1 MQFDRPLLEARLARR
16 YKRFFADVELKDG
29 TVVVSHCPNPGS
41 MKNCRPDGA
50 RVWVSRNDDPRRKL
64 RYTWELVEVERTLV
78 CVNTARPN
86 TVVAEALAAGH
97 IPELAGYDSVRPEV
111 AFGERSRVDFL
122 LERDGDGGN
131 NGEGEGESEGEGER
145 ERCWVEVKSVT
156 LGLGHGISAFPDS
169 VTARGT
175 RHLRELMAMAAGGD
189 RAVLLFCA
197 GRADTRLVRPADDI
211 DPVYGQTL
219 REAAAA
225 GVEILAYR
233 CDISPT
239 SITLAN
245 RVPVDLAA
253 A

>member
-16 YKRFFADVELKDG
+16 YKRFFADVELEDG

-86 TVVAEALAAGH
+86 TVVAEALAAGR
-97 IPELAGYDSVRPEV
+97 IPELSGYDSVRPEV
-111 AFGERSRVDFL
+111 AYGERSRVDFL
-122 LERDGDGGN
+122 LERKGDGGN
-131 NGEGEGESEGEGER
+131 EGEGD
-145 ERCWVEVKSVT
+145 RCWVEVKSVT
-156 LGLGHGISAFPDS
+156 LGIGRGISAFPDS

-175 RHLRELMAMAAGGD
+175 RHLRELMAMAAAGD

-197 GRADTRLVRPADDI
+197 GRADTRVVRPADDI
-211 DPVYGQTL
+211 DPLYGQTL
-219 REAAAA
+219 REAASA

-233 CDISPT
+233 CDISPEG
-239 SITLAN
+239 ITLAN
-245 RVPVDLAA
+245 RVPVDLDPT
-253 A
+253 